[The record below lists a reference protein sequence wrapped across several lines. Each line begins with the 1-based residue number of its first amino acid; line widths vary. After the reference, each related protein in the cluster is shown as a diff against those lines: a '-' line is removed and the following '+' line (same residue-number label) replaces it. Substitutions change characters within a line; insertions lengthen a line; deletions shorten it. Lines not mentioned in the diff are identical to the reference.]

1 MVLWR
6 ISNYADLRGL
16 GGLRA
21 PGRWHLAGGPFVYLA
36 EHPAAALLEIL
47 VHAEL
52 ASPDDLPDTYQLMRI
67 EVSPRASIAEIGK
80 DALPADWRDDLAWS
94 RDAGSEW
101 LAGGSSVLLRVPSAV
116 TPYTNNYL
124 MNPQHVHADELSIT
138 QVSVVSMTRA
148 P

>member
-47 VHAEL
+47 VHA
-52 ASPDDLPDTYQLMRI
+52 